1 MKKEYIALAGMA
13 VALTMIAV
21 TIHHFVGSGTLSGW
35 NGFAGEKNGGSG
47 VYMKYETYETELG
60 GYRIRFD
67 YLAGMK
73 SFEPMTEVAVQSQDF
88 YADNLDSVTVTV
100 VPAKMNA
107 DDSRPRTAEEYEM
120 YDRLA
125 VYGDM
130 AAEDVDAADYAT
142 GEWTGYSYHSTAEYV
157 DGLKSYTMGYDLFC
171 GDEYIYIFAQGSDG
185 LPADIK
191 NVKIDKM

>member
-1 MKKEYIALAGMA
+1 MKKEYIALAGVVIVAA
-13 VALTMIAV
+13 VATAA
-21 TIHHFVGSGTLSGW
+21 IHCIVGSGTLSGW
-35 NGFAGEKNGGSG
+35 NGFVGEKNGGSG
-47 VYMKYETYETELG
+47 VYMKYETYEAELG

-73 SFEPMTEVAVQSQDF
+73 SFDPMTAVAVQSQDF

-100 VPAKMNA
+100 VPAKMNV
-107 DDSRPRTAEEYEM
+107 DDGRPRTAEEYEA

-130 AAEDVDAADYAT
+130 VAEDVDAADYET
-142 GEWTGYSYHSTAEYV
+142 GEWAGYFYHSTTEYV

-171 GDEYIYIFAQGSDG
+171 GDEYIYIFAQRPDG

-191 NVKIDKM
+191 NVRIEKI